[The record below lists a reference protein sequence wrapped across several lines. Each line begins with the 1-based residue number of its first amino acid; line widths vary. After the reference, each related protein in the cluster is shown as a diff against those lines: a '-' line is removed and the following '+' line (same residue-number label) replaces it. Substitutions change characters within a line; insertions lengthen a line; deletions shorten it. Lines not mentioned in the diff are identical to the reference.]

1 MKAIQKKQLIFA
13 RRKARTR
20 VKISGT
26 PERPRLSIFKSH
38 RYLYAQ
44 LIDDT
49 KGHTLAAV
57 SSADVKG
64 KTPVER
70 ATEVG
75 HEIAKKAKAAKIDK
89 IVFDRGGY
97 QYLGKIKMVADAAR
111 KGGLQF

>member
-1 MKAIQKKQLIFA
+1 MKILEKKQLQFA

-20 VKISGT
+20 AKIFGST
-26 PERPRLSIFKSH
+26 ERPRLSIFKSH

-44 LIDDT
+44 LIDDV
-49 KGHTLAAV
+49 KGHTLV
-57 SSADVKG
+57 SSTSKEMKG

-75 HEIAKKAKAAKIDK
+75 TEIAKKAKAANITK

-97 QYLGKIKMVADAAR
+97 QYIGKIKMVAEAAR
-111 KGGLQF
+111 KGGLEF